1 VFFRGCHPPASCVKH
16 CGITMAICA
25 ASSTRLVV
33 STSCRVRK
41 TRTLASPQLTSFSGS
56 SPSQVKCHSF
66 DSHCASASSKSISS
80 TFSHNLA
87 VRSSFAPLSATAL
100 AADFCE
106 AQDQEKL
113 SYRQLDLSSVVLA
126 FSLGFVAAS
135 TSPCSD
141 HGSSGSGAKFSR
153 KGGGGG
159 GPLKPPASSVFGA
172 RKRAEEDVRKIEE
185 EAVQNPYTVSSTR
198 LGQQ

>member
-1 VFFRGCHPPASCVKH
+1 
-16 CGITMAICA
+16 MATCA

-56 SPSQVKCHSF
+56 SPSQVRCHSF
-66 DSHCASASSKSISS
+66 DSHCASPKSISS
-80 TFSHNLA
+80 AFSHNLA

-113 SYRQLDLSSVVLA
+113 TYTYRQLALSSVVLA
-126 FSLGFVAAS
+126 FSLGFVAAT
-135 TSPCSD
+135 TSPSSD
-141 HGSSGSGAKFSR
+141 HGSSASGAKFSR

-159 GPLKPPASSVFGA
+159 GPLKPPSPVFGA

-185 EAVQNPYTVSSTR
+185 EAVQNPYTVS
-198 LGQQ
+198 

>member
-1 VFFRGCHPPASCVKH
+1 
-16 CGITMAICA
+16 MATCA

-41 TRTLASPQLTSFSGS
+41 TRTLASPQLTLSGS
-56 SPSQVKCHSF
+56 SPSQVRSHSF
-66 DSHCASASSKSISS
+66 DSHCASRKSISS

-113 SYRQLDLSSVVLA
+113 TYRQLALSSAVLA
-126 FSLGFVAAS
+126 FTLGFVDAT
-135 TSPCSD
+135 TSSSSD
-141 HGSSGSGAKFSR
+141 HGSSVSGAKFSR

-159 GPLKPPASSVFGA
+159 GPLKPLSSVFGT
-172 RKRAEEDVRKIEE
+172 RKSAEEDVRKIEE
-185 EAVQNPYTVSSTR
+185 EAVQNPYTVS
-198 LGQQ
+198 